1 MSNIFTG
8 LKVIDCATY
17 IAAPAAATALA
28 DFGADVIKI
37 ERPPHG
43 DPYRYLSLVPGMAIS
58 EHQYCWILES
68 RLKRSV
74 ALDLNQES
82 AREALYAL
90 VRQADVFITNY
101 QPQLQ
106 RKFRLD
112 YETLR
117 ELNPKLIFAQV
128 TGYGETG
135 PDAETPGFD
144 ASAFWARSG
153 LMSSMHNAG
162 DDPVQSPAGFG
173 DHPTSMALY
182 GAIVTALYRRTQ
194 TGEGMKVSTAL
205 LANGVW
211 SNSCQVQAALL
222 GAKRR
227 DRWARTNAINP
238 LVNHYVTSDG
248 KRMLLV
254 LLTPTRDW
262 VNLCKAIGEP
272 DLVSDP
278 RFDSVELRSRN
289 AKDLVA
295 ILDAAIGSQPLE
307 VWRSRF
313 AAGDLVWGLV
323 PTVDEVINDP
333 QLEALGALDVIQN
346 FPGGPRKTVSNPMK
360 LHGVDKMP
368 PTYAPGIGEHTVEV
382 LRAAGV
388 AEGEITAMLGSGAA
402 VQEIRKKSGGH
413 D

>member
-1 MSNIFTG
+1 MSNIFSG

-43 DPYRYLSLVPGMAIS
+43 DPYRYLSQVPGMAVS

-82 AREALYAL
+82 ARQALYKL
-90 VRQADVFITNY
+90 IEEADVFITNY

-106 RKFRLD
+106 RKFGLE

-117 ELNPKLIFAQV
+117 GLNPRLIFGQV

-135 PDAETPGFD
+135 PDAETPGYD
-144 ASAFWARSG
+144 ASAYWARSG
-153 LMSSMHNAG
+153 LMGIMHGAG
-162 DDPVQSPAGFG
+162 ADPVQSPAGFG

-205 LANGVW
+205 IANGVW
-211 SNSCQVQAALL
+211 SNSCQMQAALL
-222 GAKRR
+222 GAKRPE
-227 DRWARTNAINP
+227 RWARKNAINP
-238 LVNHYVTSDG
+238 LVNHYVSSDG
-248 KRMLLV
+248 QRMLLV

-262 VNLCKAIGEP
+262 ANLCHAIRQS
-272 DLVSDP
+272 DLVYDP
-278 RFDSVELRSRN
+278 RFATVDLRSKN
-289 AKDLVA
+289 TAELVA
-295 ILDAAIGSQPLE
+295 ILDEAIGAHPLE
-307 VWRSRF
+307 EWRKRF
-313 AAGDLVWGLV
+313 GEGDLVWGLV
-323 PTVDEVINDP
+323 PTLGEVAEDP
-333 QLEALGALDVIQN
+333 QLDANDTFDVIED
-346 FPGGPRKTVSNPMK
+346 FPGGPQKTVANPMK
-360 LHGVDKMP
+360 LHGVDKVR
-368 PTYAPGIGEHTVEV
+368 PTYAPDIGQHTIEI
-382 LRAAGV
+382 L
-388 AEGEITAMLGSGAA
+388 GESGMPQDQIDALLNSGAA
-402 VQEIRKKSGGH
+402 VQK
-413 D
+413 